1 MIWRVGGLIWFDQP
15 PSRFPVGPIKK
26 PPPVGTGGGKV
37 GNTYSS
43 RGARVT
49 DTTAIAATLIAKTE
63 RSADLVTRR
72 FMRRWETGKIRR
84 GRQAQDCCAVL
95 IR

>member
-1 MIWRVGGLIWFDQP
+1 M
-15 PSRFPVGPIKK
+15 
-26 PPPVGTGGGKV
+26 

-49 DTTAIAATLIAKTE
+49 DTTAIAATLIAETE

-72 FMRRWETGKIRR
+72 LMWKWETGKIQRR
-84 GRQAQDCCAVL
+84 RQAQDFDVFNVVTA
-95 IR
+95 IRLPGARVEAS